1 MINSYFLSWH
11 FTQFYLQSPYC
22 YSFISNYY
30 INNKDQKVINSKLF
44 GAKSKMVEAIPNDYR
59 PEEALFVPKAFAAD

>member
-1 MINSYFLSWH
+1 MIDSSFLTRPFIH
-11 FTQFYLQSPYC
+11 FTFNL
-22 YSFISNYY
+22 FIVILLFI
-30 INNKDQKVINSKLF
+30 INNKDKKVINSKLF